1 MVDYRCSHR
10 INSFFIDWLVLEK
23 ILVIAGPTASGKT
36 DVSIKLAARFNGE
49 IIGVDSRQIYKSI
62 PIGTAQPSKDQL
74 KTIPHHLI
82 AVKELGDAISAGEYA
97 KLVDEKIQL
106 ILDKNKTAIL
116 CGGTGLYFKTL
127 FEGIFLGSETNLD
140 IRNRLEKEYDKN
152 KEELYN
158 KLQLIDPNYVLKV
171 HINNKKR
178 LVRALEL
185 YELTGKSM
193 TENFSLNNKKSNFY
207 NNFFTIYLKMSRKTL
222 HERISKR
229 TIFMVENGLVEEV
242 KSVLDNNYNIE
253 HLDYIGFDEIVFYL
267 NNKISLDEAVEKIVI
282 RTRQYAKRQLKWF
295 DIQDF
300 DLIIN
305 ADDINSNDIVDK
317 VTQIY

>member
-1 MVDYRCSHR
+1 M
-10 INSFFIDWLVLEK
+10 LEK
-23 ILVIAGPTASGKT
+23 ILTIAGPTASGKT
-36 DVSIKLAARFNGE
+36 DASIQLAERFNGE

-62 PIGTAQPSKDQL
+62 PIGTAQPSKNQL

-82 AVKELGDAISAGEYA
+82 AVKELGETISAGEYA
-97 KLVDEKIQL
+97 KLVDKKIQL

-127 FEGIFLGSETNLD
+127 FEGIFSESTTDMN
-140 IRNRLEKEYDKN
+140 IRKRLEGEYDSN
-152 KEELYN
+152 KKALYE
-158 KLQLIDPNYVLKV
+158 KLQSIDPDYALKV

-185 YELTGKSM
+185 YEITGKNMSD
-193 TENFSLNNKKSNFY
+193 NFASKNTKSDFHDR
-207 NNFFTIYLKMSRKTL
+207 FFKIHLRMSRKTL
-222 HERISKR
+222 HERILKR
-229 TIFMVENGLVEEV
+229 TLFMVENGLIEEV

-253 HLDYIGFDEIVFYL
+253 HLDYIGFDEIVSYL
-267 NNKISLDEAVEKIVI
+267 NSEISLDEAVEKIVI

-305 ADDINSNDIVDK
+305 ADNTNSNDIVDK
-317 VTQIY
+317 VAQIY

>member
-1 MVDYRCSHR
+1 M
-10 INSFFIDWLVLEK
+10 LEK
-23 ILVIAGPTASGKT
+23 ILTIAGPTASGKT
-36 DVSIKLAARFNGE
+36 DASIQLAERFNGE

-82 AVKELGDAISAGEYA
+82 AVKELGETISAGEYA
-97 KLVDEKIQL
+97 KLVDKKIQL
-106 ILDKNKTAIL
+106 VLDKNKTAIL

-127 FEGIFLGSETNLD
+127 FEGIFSGSETNLD
-140 IRNRLEKEYDKN
+140 IRNRLDKEYDNN

-158 KLQLIDPNYVLKV
+158 KLQLIDPDYALKV

-178 LVRALEL
+178 LIRALEL
-185 YELTGKSM
+185 YEITGKNMSD
-193 TENFSLNNKKSNFY
+193 NFASKNTKSDFHDR
-207 NNFFTIYLKMSRKTL
+207 FFKIHLRMSRKTL
-222 HERISKR
+222 HERILKR
-229 TIFMVENGLVEEV
+229 TLFMVENGLIEEV

-253 HLDYIGFDEIVFYL
+253 HLDYIGFDEIVSYL
-267 NNKISLDEAVEKIVI
+267 NSEISLDEAVEKIVI

-305 ADDINSNDIVDK
+305 ADNTNSNDIVDK
-317 VTQIY
+317 VAQIY

>member
-1 MVDYRCSHR
+1 M
-10 INSFFIDWLVLEK
+10 LEK
-23 ILVIAGPTASGKT
+23 ILTIAGPTASGKT
-36 DVSIKLAARFNGE
+36 DASIQLAERFNGE

-82 AVKELGDAISAGEYA
+82 AVKELGETISAGEYA
-97 KLVDEKIQL
+97 KLVDKKIQL
-106 ILDKNKTAIL
+106 VLDKNKTAIL

-127 FEGIFLGSETNLD
+127 FEGIFSGSETNLD
-140 IRNRLEKEYDKN
+140 IRNRLDKEYDNN

-158 KLQLIDPNYVLKV
+158 KLELIDPDYALKV

-178 LVRALEL
+178 LIRALEI

-193 TENFSLNNKKSNFY
+193 TENFSLNNKKSEFY
-207 NNFFTIYLKMSRKTL
+207 NKFFTIYLKMSRKTL
-222 HERISKR
+222 HERILKR
-229 TIFMVENGLVEEV
+229 TLFMVENGLIEEV

-253 HLDYIGFDEIVFYL
+253 HLDYIGFDEIVSYL
-267 NNKISLDEAVEKIVI
+267 NSEISLDEAVKKIVI

-305 ADDINSNDIVDK
+305 ADNTNSNDIVDK
-317 VTQIY
+317 VAQIY

>member
-1 MVDYRCSHR
+1 MVDYRRSRR
-10 INSFFIDWLVLEK
+10 IDSFFIDWLVLEK

-36 DVSIKLAARFNGE
+36 DVSIKLAAKFNGE

-253 HLDYIGFDEIVFYL
+253 HLDYIGFNEIVFYL
-267 NNKISLDEAVEKIVI
+267 NNKISLDEAVEKIII

-295 DIQDF
+295 DIQD
-300 DLIIN
+300 LIIN

-317 VTQIY
+317 VAQIY

>member
-1 MVDYRCSHR
+1 M
-10 INSFFIDWLVLEK
+10 LEK
-23 ILVIAGPTASGKT
+23 ILAIAGPTASGKT
-36 DVSIKLAARFNGE
+36 DASIKLAERFDGE
-49 IIGVDSRQIYKSI
+49 IIGVDSRQIYRSI

-74 KTIPHHLI
+74 ETIPHHLI
-82 AVKELGDAISAGEYA
+82 AVKELGETISAGEYA

-106 ILDKNKTAIL
+106 VLNKNKTPIL

-127 FEGIFLGSETNLD
+127 FEGIFSGSETNLD
-140 IRNRLEKEYDKN
+140 IRNRLDKEYDNN
-152 KEELYN
+152 KEELYS
-158 KLQLIDPNYVLKV
+158 KLQLIDPDYALKV

-178 LVRALEL
+178 LIRALEL

-193 TENFSLNNKKSNFY
+193 TENFSLNNKKSEFY
-207 NNFFTIYLKMSRKTL
+207 NKFFTIYLKMSRKTL
-222 HERISKR
+222 HERILKR
-229 TIFMVENGLVEEV
+229 TLFMVENGLIEEV

-253 HLDYIGFDEIVFYL
+253 HLDYIGFDEIISYL
-267 NNKISLDEAVEKIVI
+267 SNKISLDEAVEKIVI

-305 ADDINSNDIVDK
+305 ADNTNSNDIVDK
-317 VTQIY
+317 VAQIY

>member
-1 MVDYRCSHR
+1 M
-10 INSFFIDWLVLEK
+10 LEK
-23 ILVIAGPTASGKT
+23 ILTIAGPTASGKT
-36 DVSIKLAARFNGE
+36 DASIQLAERFNGE

-74 KTIPHHLI
+74 ETIPHHLI
-82 AVKELGDAISAGEYA
+82 AVKELGETISAGEYA
-97 KLVDEKIQL
+97 KFVDEKIQL
-106 ILDKNKTAIL
+106 VLNKNKTPIL

-127 FEGIFLGSETNLD
+127 FEGIFSGSETNLD
-140 IRNRLEKEYDKN
+140 IRNRLNKEYDNN
-152 KEELYN
+152 KEKLYN
-158 KLQLIDPNYVLKV
+158 KLQLIDSDYALKV

-178 LVRALEL
+178 LIRALEL

-193 TENFSLNNKKSNFY
+193 TENFSLSNKKSEFY
-207 NNFFTIYLKMSRKTL
+207 NKFFTIYLKMSRKIL
-222 HERISKR
+222 HERILKR
-229 TIFMVENGLVEEV
+229 TIFMVENGLIEEV

-253 HLDYIGFDEIVFYL
+253 HLDYIGFDEIVSYL
-267 NNKISLDEAVEKIVI
+267 NSEISLDEAVEKIVI

-305 ADDINSNDIVDK
+305 ADNTNSNDIVDK
-317 VTQIY
+317 VAQIY